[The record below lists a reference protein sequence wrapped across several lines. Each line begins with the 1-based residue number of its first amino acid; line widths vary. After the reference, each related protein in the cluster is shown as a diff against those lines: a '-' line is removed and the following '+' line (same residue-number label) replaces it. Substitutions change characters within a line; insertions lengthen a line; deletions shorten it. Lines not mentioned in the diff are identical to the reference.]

1 MWGRLLFD
9 HALDYRLVV
18 SAPIVEE
25 VLEVLQ
31 RPEVAGKFRGLAGRD
46 VGEVRRLL
54 AGAESVELAVIA
66 PVCRDPDDDK
76 YLATAVAA
84 GAAFLV
90 SADRDLLD
98 LGGHEA
104 VRIVDASAFL
114 SELERADQENPDP
127 SKHADKALEAEDG
140 TTVEGEVREV
150 GSERLSRLDRDGK
163 REAADAPPL
172 VPL

>member
-1 MWGRLLFD
+1 MVSVVFDAVVYVRGLIGPFGTWGRLLFD

-18 SAPIVEE
+18 SEPIVAE

-31 RPEVAGKFRGLAGRD
+31 RPEVVKKFRGLTGRD

-98 LGGHEA
+98 LEVYES

-114 SELERADQENPDP
+114 SELEPAGQKHSDPSKRADQ
-127 SKHADKALEAEDG
+127 AAEAEDE
-140 TTVEGEVREV
+140 TTVQGEFREV
-150 GSERLSRLDRDGK
+150 GSER
-163 REAADAPPL
+163 
-172 VPL
+172 